1 MPRNYS
7 MEKRVAAVEETRNRI
22 IEATVEL
29 HDQQGVIAT
38 TMQEIAA
45 RAGVALGTVYRHF
58 PSLDELVPACG
69 GRILELNPP
78 PAPDAFDSLASPQE
92 RYGALSAA
100 LFAFYERGER
110 RFEVGFAESLSL
122 PVMARLMNE
131 IRTQIAQLVG
141 FALENT
147 PEDVVRLGIAL
158 SDFRTWQAFK
168 QAGLSNEAAMAVVA
182 ETLAQRIARGPE
194 GGGGK

>member
-7 MEKRVAAVEETRNRI
+7 MDKRIAAVEDTRNRI
-22 IEATVEL
+22 IDATVEL
-29 HDQQGVIAT
+29 HDQQGVTAT

-58 PSLDELVPACG
+58 PSLDVLVPACG

-78 PAPDAFDSLASPQE
+78 PGPDAFEGLPSSQE
-92 RYGALSAA
+92 RYGALVAA
-100 LFAFYERGER
+100 LFAFYGRGER
-110 RFEVGFAESLSL
+110 RFEVGIAESLSL
-122 PVMARLMNE
+122 PVMARMMKELGA
-131 IRTQIAQLVG
+131 QITQLVAM
-141 FALENT
+141 ALDDA
-147 PEDVVRLGIAL
+147 PEEVVRLGVAL

-168 QAGLSNEAAMAVVA
+168 HSGLTNESASAVVA
-182 ETLAQRIARGPE
+182 ETVALRLVRGPE